1 MLGDDVS
8 PHFLPC
14 PFPSTLPFSGRDGD
28 SPSPTTKLGQPSPT
42 STLCQSPTPA
52 HAFPSKHLV
61 VVINKSS
68 GELPGVPGGLSP
80 LVRTILS
87 PQGWAYLRDS
97 WNVG

>member
-8 PHFLPC
+8 HTSC
-14 PFPSTLPFSGRDGD
+14 PVPSTLPFSGRDGD
-28 SPSPTTKLGQPSPT
+28 SPNPTTKLGQPSPT

-68 GELPGVPGGLSP
+68 GELPGGLSP

-97 WNVG
+97 